1 METHRSSVVHCLY
14 SPDRRLGVTVELDR
28 VGRLSYRVERDRT
41 ALIADSPLGL
51 RLRDA
56 RDAAG
61 NLAIAAAEYST
72 TDERVAIV
80 AGKARYARDHHNQLA
95 LTLADGAGADG
106 AEHASLEVIFRVYDG
121 GVAFRYRLPRRGDGS
136 AIELEGEITG
146 FHFPDDGT
154 CWAMNLPSFTTSHE
168 GEYRRTRVAALRPDE
183 LIGAP
188 LLCRTAAAAFAIAE
202 ADLDNYAGAYFR
214 GRGDGGVGVQVVLS
228 PLPGDPMLAVRLPA
242 DRDLQSP
249 WRVIMIGDHPG
260 QLIEATLIHVLNPPS
275 IIEDTDWIRPGKCA
289 WDWWCGSV
297 VSGVAEPGMNDATIR
312 RFIDFAAE
320 TGLEYMMIDAGWYVS
335 GPGGENDPRSDITRS
350 IAAIDLPA
358 LVEYAT
364 QRNIGLFVWIAWRP
378 MADQMDAA
386 LPLYQRLGLK
396 GIKVDFMD
404 RNDQE
409 MVAFY
414 HRLLAKAAQHRLLV
428 DLHGAYPPT
437 GLARTYPNLLTQ
449 EGVMGA
455 EYNKWSS
462 RVTATHNVTL
472 PYTRMLLGAM
482 DYTPGGFRHA
492 TPARFE
498 ARNTLPLVQTTRG
511 QALAMYV
518 VYDSPLVSLADT
530 PDAYVDAAGLDFLRS
545 VPTTWDASR
554 FVAGEVGEFIVLARR
569 SGDQWFVG
577 AMTNEA
583 ARRLLVPLRFL
594 PPGRFSA
601 AIHGDGL
608 PITRTVDRDTVL
620 ELLLASGGGAAIQ
633 LRPAYMQPA

>member
-106 AEHASLEVIFRVYDG
+106 AGADGAEHASLEVIFRVYDG

-188 LLCRTAAAAFAIAE
+188 LLCRTATAALAIAE
-202 ADLDNYAGAYFR
+202 ADLDDYAGAYLR
-214 GRGDGGVGVQVVLS
+214 GRSDGGVGVQVVLS

-242 DRDLQSP
+242 DHELQSP

-275 IIEDTDWIRPGKCA
+275 IIEDT
-289 WDWWCGSV
+289 
-297 VSGVAEPGMNDATIR
+297 SG
-312 RFIDFAAE
+312 
-320 TGLEYMMIDAGWYVS
+320 S
-335 GPGGENDPRSDITRS
+335 GPAS
-350 IAAIDLPA
+350 A
-358 LVEYAT
+358 
-364 QRNIGLFVWIAWRP
+364 
-378 MADQMDAA
+378 
-386 LPLYQRLGLK
+386 
-396 GIKVDFMD
+396 
-404 RNDQE
+404 
-409 MVAFY
+409 
-414 HRLLAKAAQHRLLV
+414 
-428 DLHGAYPPT
+428 
-437 GLARTYPNLLTQ
+437 
-449 EGVMGA
+449 
-455 EYNKWSS
+455 
-462 RVTATHNVTL
+462 
-472 PYTRMLLGAM
+472 
-482 DYTPGGFRHA
+482 PG
-492 TPARFE
+492 T
-498 ARNTLPLVQTTRG
+498 
-511 QALAMYV
+511 
-518 VYDSPLVSLADT
+518 
-530 PDAYVDAAGLDFLRS
+530 
-545 VPTTWDASR
+545 
-554 FVAGEVGEFIVLARR
+554 
-569 SGDQWFVG
+569 
-577 AMTNEA
+577 
-583 ARRLLVPLRFL
+583 
-594 PPGRFSA
+594 
-601 AIHGDGL
+601 
-608 PITRTVDRDTVL
+608 
-620 ELLLASGGGAAIQ
+620 GGAAAWF
-633 LRPAYMQPA
+633 PASRSPG